1 MMENKDWFSNLE
13 EDFNRRV
20 KLRNNTRM
28 VVAPKGSI
36 MVQLNGITQVISDVY
51 YILGLKNSL
60 LSIEQL

>member
-1 MMENKDWFSNLE
+1 MTENKGWFSNLE
-13 EDFNRRV
+13 EEFNRRV
-20 KLRNNTRM
+20 KLGNNTRM

-36 MVQLNGITQVISDVY
+36 RVQLNDITQVISDVY